1 VSGTAGTRVQAILV
15 GTAIA
20 IVIVSIAIVPFLT
33 PPWLAFEQGR
43 AQAPAWTGFSEADLA
58 TVTNAI
64 VADLVAGGEFDIE
77 LGGAPVLNERERSH
91 MRDVRTVFQGLWA
104 LTVAAIVVL
113 LVALRGDRARVRR
126 DIARGAA
133 VLAVAVVGAG
143 AVALVAFDAL
153 FEAFHR
159 IFFAGGSYTFDPGED
174 RLVQLF
180 PFTFWQET
188 AIVVGVV
195 IVLLAALVWW
205 VAREPNRVTRSDQRT
220 ADGPNA
226 ATPERA

>member
-1 VSGTAGTRVQAILV
+1 VSGTVGTRVQAILV

-43 AQAPAWTGFSEADLA
+43 AQAPAWTGFSAADLA

-64 VADLVAGGEFDIE
+64 VSDLVVGGEFDVE
-77 LGGAPVLNERERSH
+77 LGGNPVLNERERSH

-104 LTVAAIVVL
+104 LTAAAIVVL

-126 DIARGAA
+126 AIARGAA
-133 VLAVAVVGAG
+133 VLAVAVVAAG

-159 IFFAGGSYTFDPGED
+159 IFFAGGTYTFDPGED

-188 AIVVGVV
+188 TIAVGVV
-195 IVLLAALVWW
+195 IVVLAAMTWW
-205 VAREPNRVTRSDQRT
+205 LAGRRAPPVVGAHSPNPAVT
-220 ADGPNA
+220 A
-226 ATPERA
+226 